1 MIKLI
6 VGLGNPGKEYEG
18 TRHNIGFTLVDEL
31 IRRARSGGKKKQHL
45 SEVCRSRIGGSEVIL
60 AKPLT
65 YMNNSGLAVIN
76 LLEEEGIQ
84 PQEMLVVHDDLDL
97 PLGTTRLRMRGSSAG
112 HRGLDSIINTIK
124 TQDFPRLRLGI
135 GRPGRKEDI
144 VRWVLSPFEEEEMPL
159 VRGMIEKGIRCIER
173 LLALGPQPAMELCN
187 RAEDQG

>member
-18 TRHNIGFTLVDEL
+18 TRHNIGFALVDEL
-31 IRRARSGGKKKQHL
+31 IRRTRSGGKKKQHL
-45 SEVCRSRIGGSEVIL
+45 SEVCRSSIGSSEVIL

-76 LLEEEGIQ
+76 LLEEEGIR

-112 HRGLDSIINTIK
+112 HRGLESIINTIK

-135 GRPGRKEDI
+135 GRPEKKEDI

>member
-6 VGLGNPGKEYEG
+6 VGLGNPGKEYAG
-18 TRHNIGFTLVDEL
+18 TRHNIGFALIDEL
-31 IRRARSGGKKKQHL
+31 ARRTKTGGRRKRHL
-45 SEVCRSRIGGSEVIL
+45 SEICKARISGSEVIL

-84 PQEMLVVHDDLDL
+84 PQEMVVVYDDLDL

-112 HRGLDSIINTIK
+112 HRGLESIISTIK

-135 GRPGRKEDI
+135 GRPPKKEDI
-144 VRWVLSPFEEEEMPL
+144 VRWVLSPFTEEEIPI
-159 VRGMIEKGIRCIER
+159 VRSMIDKGIRCIER
-173 LLALGPQPAMELCN
+173 LLALGPEPAMDLCN
-187 RAEDQG
+187 RAEDQR